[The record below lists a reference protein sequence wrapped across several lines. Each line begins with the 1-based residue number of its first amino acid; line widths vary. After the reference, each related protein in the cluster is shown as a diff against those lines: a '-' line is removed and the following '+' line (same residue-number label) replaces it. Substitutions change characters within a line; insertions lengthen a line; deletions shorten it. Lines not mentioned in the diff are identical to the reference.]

1 MISVKKDFNSIPAKL
16 LTAVCSDLKTDAI
29 LKKGKHKYKSAYYGA
44 GCKKELESLYH
55 NKCCFCES
63 DPSPAAFWQV
73 EHFRPKNKS
82 PKKSPYGTHEGYYWL
97 GYEWSNL
104 LLVCQKCNNKKSS
117 HFPIADQTLRLN
129 SHSVDFAGNIIFL
142 ITDTVYQNE
151 GHMLLNPEID
161 TVEDYFIFK
170 PNGEIAGIDPEGR
183 GALSIKLYGL
193 QRERLVLGRKKIA
206 DDFFDEIKEALVKYN
221 LSEINENSL
230 IDILNLKFN
239 TLRNKSTDKTLQY
252 SRVWYFLYNKFE
264 IFAREYLNTQGDL
277 DLVKARFQIFIS

>member
-1 MISVKKDFNSIPAKL
+1 MSANISARKTMSSGEEDATHVRVEIYIPDYGWIGIDPTNNCIAPDKHVRI
-16 LTAVCSDLKTDAI
+16 AVGRFL
-29 LKKGKHKYKSAYYGA
+29 
-44 GCKKELESLYH
+44 
-55 NKCCFCES
+55 
-63 DPSPAAFWQV
+63 
-73 EHFRPKNKS
+73 

-104 LLVCQKCNNKKSS
+104 LLVCQRCNNKKSS

-151 GHMLLNPEID
+151 GHILLNPEID

-206 DDFFDEIKEALVKYN
+206 DDFFDEIKEALVRYD

-239 TLRNKSTDKTLQY
+239 TLRNKSQNKTLQY

-264 IFAREYLNTQGDL
+264 IFAREYLTNQGDY
-277 DLVKARFQIFIS
+277 DLIVARFNIFSTL